1 MTDFWERLLT
11 LDRRII
17 FVVIFLA
24 LSVPIFLQ
32 VGLPIPVTREVQV
45 LYDALED
52 LPRDSKILISCDY
65 DPGSEPELQ
74 PMAEAAFKYFVE
86 NDLRFIIIG
95 LWPQGPIQ
103 GNRAIEDIDESNDE
117 FIVENGDTLYF
128 GADLVVVGSDTARY
142 GIDFINLGF
151 QVGQELVIQR
161 MGTSFEATFPSD
173 RRFGR
178 PQKEFPIMDGI
189 YRLADFD
196 FVFNLS
202 AGYPGTTEWVQFGV
216 DRFHVPV
223 GAGNTAVQ
231 APLAYPYLDTGQ
243 LSGMLGG
250 MKGGAEFER
259 LVGYKARATMF
270 MTSQTVAH
278 IFVMLFIVV
287 GNIAFFITK
296 GKSERKGLRK

>member
-1 MTDFWERLLT
+1 MDKFWERLLAI
-11 LDRRII
+11 DRRII

-32 VGLPIPVTREVQV
+32 IGLPIPVTSEVQI
-45 LYDALED
+45 LYDALEN
-52 LPRDSKILISCDY
+52 LPRGSRILVSCDY

-74 PMAEAAFKYFVE
+74 PMAEAAFKYFIE
-86 NDLRFIIIG
+86 NDLKFVIIG

-103 GNRAIEDIDESNDE
+103 ANRAIEDINESTDD
-117 FIVENGDTLYF
+117 FIIENGDTLYF
-128 GADLVVVGSDTARY
+128 GEDIVVVGNDTARY

-161 MGTSFEATFPSD
+161 MGTSFEATFPTD
-173 RRFGR
+173 KRFGR
-178 PQKEFPIMDGI
+178 SQKEFPIMDGI

-202 AGYPGTTEWVQFGV
+202 AGYPGTTEWVQFAV
-216 DRFHVPV
+216 DRFHVAV

-243 LSGMLGG
+243 LSGILGG

-259 LVGYKARATMF
+259 LVGHQARATMS
-270 MTSQTVAH
+270 MTSQTMAH

-287 GNIAFFITK
+287 GNLAFFATMK
-296 GKSERKGLRK
+296 KSGRQGLKR

>member
-1 MTDFWERLLT
+1 VNGFWERLLAI
-11 LDRRII
+11 DRRII

-32 VGLPIPVTREVQV
+32 VGLPIPVTSEVQI
-45 LYDALED
+45 LYDALEA
-52 LPRDSKILISCDY
+52 LPKGSRILVSCDY

-86 NDLRFIIIG
+86 HQLKFVVIG

-103 GNRAIEDIDESNDE
+103 ANQAIEDINESEDD

-128 GADLVVVGSDTARY
+128 GEDIVVVGSDTARY

-161 MGTSFEATFPSD
+161 MGTSFEATFPTD
-173 RRFGR
+173 KRFGR
-178 PQKEFPIMDGI
+178 SQKEFPIMDGI

-202 AGYPGTTEWVQFGV
+202 AGYPGTVEWVQFAV

-223 GAGNTAVQ
+223 GAANTAVQ

-243 LSGMLGG
+243 LSGILGG

-259 LVGYKARATMF
+259 LVGHKARATMS
-270 MTSQTVAH
+270 MTSQTMAH
-278 IFVMLFIVV
+278 IFVMLFIVI
-287 GNIAFFITK
+287 GNLAFFATA
-296 GKSERKGLRK
+296 GKSGRRGLKQ